1 MEMFSLS
8 VSSHGELL
16 KIVKH
21 AIWRSVVMFVKIIT
35 HAVKLELLFIIN
47 S

>member
-1 MEMFSLS
+1 MEMFSLF
-8 VSSHGELL
+8 VSSYGELL

-21 AIWRSVVMFVKIIT
+21 AIWRSVVMFVKIVT
-35 HAVKLELLFIIN
+35 HAIKLELLFKV